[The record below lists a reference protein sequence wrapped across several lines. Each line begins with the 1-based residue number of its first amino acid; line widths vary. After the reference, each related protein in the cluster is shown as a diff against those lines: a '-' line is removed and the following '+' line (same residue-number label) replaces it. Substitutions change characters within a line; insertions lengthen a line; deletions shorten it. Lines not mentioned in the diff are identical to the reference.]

1 MIEAVILA
9 SVLSVSSSDEPTMAE
24 LRSTSETASDLRG
37 VQPSLYRGKFYDA
50 KNEHTRRCIVQ
61 RESRGHYK
69 VIGGGG
75 DNYHGAYQ
83 FHDRNWRRGLVFMM
97 LKESKQRDDGVQ
109 QEIRALFDKP
119 INRWN
124 RYFQDRAFWTAWR
137 FGDGASHWA
146 GGRFSCPQQMKHYG
160 GDR

>member
-1 MIEAVILA
+1 MIESVILTVALMQGSDQTPAEVRA
-9 SVLSVSSSDEPTMAE
+9 S
-24 LRSTSETASDLRG
+24 SETASDLRG
-37 VQPSLYRGKFYDA
+37 VQPSLYRGKFFDRR
-50 KNEHTRRCIVQ
+50 NEQTRRCIVQ

-69 VIGGGG
+69 AIGGGG

-97 LKESKQRDDGVQ
+97 LKESKQMNDGLQ
-109 QEIRALFDKP
+109 SEIRSLFDKP

-124 RYFQDRAFWTAWR
+124 RYFQDRAFWTAYR
-137 FGDGASHWA
+137 FGAGASHWA
-146 GGRFSCPQQMKHYG
+146 GGRFACPQQMSYYG

>member
-1 MIEAVILA
+1 MIESVILSVALMQSSDATPAEIRAA
-9 SVLSVSSSDEPTMAE
+9 SV
-24 LRSTSETASDLRG
+24 TASDLRG
-37 VQPSLYRGKFYDA
+37 VQSSLYRGKYFDRR
-50 KNEHTRRCIVQ
+50 NEHTRRCIVQ
-61 RESRGHYK
+61 RESRGEYR

-97 LKESKQRDDGVQ
+97 LAETKETKDGLRS
-109 QEIRALFDKP
+109 EIRELFDVP

-137 FGDGASHWA
+137 FGEGANHWA
-146 GGRFSCPQQMKHYG
+146 GGRFSCPQFMQYYG

>member
-1 MIEAVILA
+1 MIESVILTVALMQGSDKTPAEVRA
-9 SVLSVSSSDEPTMAE
+9 S
-24 LRSTSETASDLRG
+24 SETASDLRG
-37 VQPSLYRGKFYDA
+37 VQPSLYRGEFYD
-50 KNEHTRRCIVQ
+50 KRNEHTRRCIVQ
-61 RESRGHYK
+61 RESRGYYK

-97 LKESKQRDDGVQ
+97 LKESKKTNDGLRS
-109 QEIRALFDKP
+109 EIRSLFDKP
-119 INRWN
+119 INKWN

-146 GGRFSCPQQMKHYG
+146 GGRFSCPQQMSYYG